1 MKVDAPSHATSTDEF
16 HGYRSL
22 LNQIKQRVHLARQRT
37 IYAAN
42 EELLR
47 MYWDIGQLLQQS
59 QDNDGWDNL
68 VLMKQVKDIR
78 ARYWYMVQSIAN
90 HWTTRYLQECIQ
102 LDHYGRHGAL
112 ANNFTQTLPAPEAD
126 EVTSLLKDPY
136 IFDML
141 TFTEQ
146 YNERDVELGVDQ

>member
-1 MKVDAPSHATSTDEF
+1 MFMKADAPSRATPTDEF

-59 QDNDGWDNL
+59 QDNDGWG
-68 VLMKQVKDIR
+68 KK
-78 ARYWYMVQSIAN
+78 
-90 HWTTRYLQECIQ
+90 TLQ
-102 LDHYGRHGAL
+102 R
-112 ANNFTQTLPAPEAD
+112 
-126 EVTSLLKDPY
+126 
-136 IFDML
+136 
-141 TFTEQ
+141 
-146 YNERDVELGVDQ
+146 